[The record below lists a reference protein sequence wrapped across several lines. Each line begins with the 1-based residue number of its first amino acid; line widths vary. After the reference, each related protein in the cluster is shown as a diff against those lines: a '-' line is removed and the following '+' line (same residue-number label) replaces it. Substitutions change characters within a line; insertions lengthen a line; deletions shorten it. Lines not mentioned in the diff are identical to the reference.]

1 MKTWCMCGK
10 TFAELGEA
18 AMKRMQAADRE
29 DMEERMRQSAGD
41 GSSKDLQS
49 REERSCQDGSV

>member
-18 AMKRMQAADRE
+18 AMKRMQAADWE
-29 DMEERMRQSAGD
+29 DMEERMRRSAVD

-49 REERSCQDGSV
+49 QK

>member
-18 AMKRMQAADRE
+18 AMKRMQAADWE
-29 DMEERMRQSAGD
+29 DMDERVRRSAVD

-49 REERSCQDGSV
+49 QK